1 MKLSSLHDSR
11 LVLVTGKGG
20 TGKTS
25 LASALGRM
33 TARKGRRVALVEV
46 DSFRPA
52 LTAMFG
58 RPPTYTPEPVGDG
71 LFIANLSWREALTEY
86 LSDTVPAERIVK
98 LILGN
103 RVVQPFLEATP
114 GLKELVILSR
124 IVKLTQEFDQVIVDM
139 PASGHAISLMGV
151 PNVAIDLMRSGP
163 IRDRAD
169 QILRALESHDT
180 QLVIVALPEEMV
192 VNETVELWQ
201 RMQKEVLR
209 LGAPMVVLNRAAL
222 PSLSDDER
230 ALLTRLSEGA
240 DASGTPVRELLLAGR
255 WEAGLEGATDAAM
268 KRLEAELSEATVVPL
283 ARLGALGGL
292 QGGADRIVEQMVSAL
307 TRIELR
313 ENQS

>member
-201 RMQKEVLR
+201 RMQKEVPR

-268 KRLEAELSEATVVPL
+268 KRLDAELSEATVVPL